1 VILAI
6 IERPESRIFVGPA
19 IKKEV
24 FELGAKRNT
33 RKVANSEK
41 RKPVSRV
48 RKRVARRRDDLILDA
63 LERLL
68 AKKSMAELD
77 VEPIAVEA
85 GITRTRFYHYFQSKH
100 DALAALLRRLRGVL
114 GEAYKHPDSW
124 FVGRSPNVR
133 PRDSMRKT
141 IDIVAKSWS
150 PHRFVLRETS
160 DLWAA
165 PLSVRDAWLQAIDFA
180 ADQVAE
186 SIERER
192 KLGVAPPGYDARL
205 IAEGLIWQSERN
217 FFRVYAEIP
226 GAMGE
231 EEAKA
236 VGLELWMRTIFL
248 DDDPDPQ
255 AKR

>member
-1 VILAI
+1 LV
-6 IERPESRIFVGPA
+6 S
-19 IKKEV
+19 
-24 FELGAKRNT
+24 ND
-33 RKVANSEK
+33 K
-41 RKPVSRV
+41 RKPANRV
-48 RKRVARRRDDLILDA
+48 CKRVARRRDDLILDA

-85 GITRTRFYHYFQSKH
+85 GITRTRFYHYFLSKH

-114 GEAYKHPDSW
+114 GEAYSHPDSW
-124 FVGRSPNVR
+124 FVGRQPHVR
-133 PRDSMRKT
+133 PRDSMRRA
-141 IDIVAKSWS
+141 IDIIAKSWW

-165 PLSVRDAWLQAIDFA
+165 PLAVRDAWLQAIDFA

-205 IAEGLIWQSERN
+205 IAEGLIWQSERV

-226 GAMGE
+226 GAMQE
-231 EEAKA
+231 SDAKA
-236 VGLELWMRTIFL
+236 VGLELWMRTVFL

-255 AKR
+255 TKK

>member
-1 VILAI
+1 MA
-6 IERPESRIFVGPA
+6 
-19 IKKEV
+19 
-24 FELGAKRNT
+24 AKRKARRT
-33 RKVANSEK
+33 MDSEN
-41 RKPVSRV
+41 RKPAGRV
-48 RKRVARRRDDLILDA
+48 RKRVTQRRDDLILDA

-85 GITRTRFYHYFQSKH
+85 GITRTRFYHYYQSKH

-114 GEAYKHPDSW
+114 GAAYKNPDSW
-124 FVGRSPNVR
+124 FLGRLPHVR

-165 PLSVRDAWLQAIDFA
+165 PPAVRDAWLQAIDFA

-205 IAEGLIWQSERN
+205 MAEGLIWQSERV
-217 FFRVYAEIP
+217 FFRAYAEIP
-226 GAMGE
+226 GAMTE
-231 EEAKA
+231 DEAKA

-248 DDDPDPQ
+248 ADDPDPQ
-255 AKR
+255 GRKSA

>member
-1 VILAI
+1 LA
-6 IERPESRIFVGPA
+6 
-19 IKKEV
+19 
-24 FELGAKRNT
+24 AKRSA
-33 RKVANSEK
+33 RKVVSSEK
-41 RKPVSRV
+41 RKPAGRV

-100 DALAALLRRLRGVL
+100 DALAALLRRLQGVL

-124 FVGRSPNVR
+124 FIGRQPHVR

-141 IDIVAKSWS
+141 TDTIANIWW

-165 PLSVRDAWLQAIDFA
+165 PLAVRDSWLHAIDSA

-205 IAEGLIWQSERN
+205 IAEGLIWQSERV
-217 FFRVYAEIP
+217 FFRVYADIP
-226 GAMGE
+226 GSMTE
-231 EEAKA
+231 DDAKA

-248 DDDPDPQ
+248 ADDPDPQ
-255 AKR
+255 AKK

>member
-1 VILAI
+1 MREPDSLA
-6 IERPESRIFVGPA
+6 FAGPA

-24 FELGAKRNT
+24 LELGSKRST
-33 RKVANSEK
+33 RKAANSEK
-41 RKPVSRV
+41 RKPVTRV
-48 RKRVARRRDDLILDA
+48 RKRIARRRDDLILDA

-124 FVGRSPNVR
+124 FVGRAPHVR
-133 PRDSMRKT
+133 PRESMRKT
-141 IDIVAKSWS
+141 IGIVAKSWS

-160 DLWAA
+160 DLWTA
-165 PLSVRDAWLQAIDFA
+165 PLTVRDAWLQAIDFA

-205 IAEGLIWQSERN
+205 IAEGLIWQSERT

-231 EEAKA
+231 DEAKA

-255 AKR
+255 TKK

>member
-1 VILAI
+1 MMRRA
-6 IERPESRIFVGPA
+6 ESRVFVGPA

-24 FELGAKRNT
+24 FELAAKRNA
-33 RKVANSEK
+33 RKVANNEK
-41 RKPVSRV
+41 RKPVTRV
-48 RKRVARRRDDLILDA
+48 RKRVTRRRDDLILDA

-68 AKKSMAELD
+68 AKHSMAELD

-114 GEAYKHPDSW
+114 GEAYRHPDSW
-124 FVGRSPNVR
+124 FIGRAPHVR

-141 IDIVAKSWS
+141 IGIVAKSWW

-165 PLSVRDAWLQAIDFA
+165 PLTVRDAWLQAIDFA

-205 IAEGLIWQSERN
+205 IAEGLIWQSERI
-217 FFRVYAEIP
+217 FLRVYAEIP
-226 GAMGE
+226 GAMSE
-231 EEAKA
+231 DEAKA

>member
-1 VILAI
+1 MQ
-6 IERPESRIFVGPA
+6 RPESCIFVGPA
-19 IKKEV
+19 IKKEL
-24 FELGAKRNT
+24 FELAAKRNP
-33 RKVANSEK
+33 RKVGNNEK

-124 FVGRSPNVR
+124 FVGRLPHVR

-165 PLSVRDAWLQAIDFA
+165 PLTVRDAWLQAIDFA
-180 ADQVAE
+180 ADQVAA

>member
-1 VILAI
+1 LAEKRI
-6 IERPESRIFVGPA
+6 ARKSLDNEPRNTGSRI
-19 IKKEV
+19 
-24 FELGAKRNT
+24 
-33 RKVANSEK
+33 
-41 RKPVSRV
+41 

-85 GITRTRFYHYFQSKH
+85 GITRSRFYFYYDSKH
-100 DALAALLRRLRGVL
+100 DALAALLRRLQGVL
-114 GEAYKHPDSW
+114 GAAYNHPDSW
-124 FVGRSPNVR
+124 FVGRLNTVR

-141 IDIVAKSWS
+141 IDIVAKSWW

-165 PLSVRDAWLQAIDFA
+165 PSTVSDAWLHAIDSA
-180 ADQVAE
+180 ADRVAE

-192 KLGVAPPGYDARL
+192 KLGVAPPGLDARL
-205 IAEGLIWQSERN
+205 IAEGLIWQSERI

-226 GAMGE
+226 GSMSE
-231 EEAKA
+231 EDAKT

-248 DDDPDPQ
+248 ADDPDPR
-255 AKR
+255 AKK

>member
-1 VILAI
+1 LA
-6 IERPESRIFVGPA
+6 
-19 IKKEV
+19 
-24 FELGAKRNT
+24 AKRGA
-33 RKVANSEK
+33 RKVVSSEK
-41 RKPVSRV
+41 RKPAGRV

-100 DALAALLRRLRGVL
+100 DAYAALLRRLQGVL

-124 FVGRSPNVR
+124 FIGRQPHVR

-141 IDIVAKSWS
+141 IDIVARSWW

-165 PLSVRDAWLQAIDFA
+165 PLTVRDAWLHAIDFA
-180 ADQVAE
+180 ADQLGE

-205 IAEGLIWQSERN
+205 IAEGLIWQSERV
-217 FFRVYAEIP
+217 FFRVYADIP
-226 GAMGE
+226 GAMAE
-231 EEAKA
+231 DDAKA

-248 DDDPDPQ
+248 ADDPDPQ
-255 AKR
+255 ARK

>member
-1 VILAI
+1 LA
-6 IERPESRIFVGPA
+6 
-19 IKKEV
+19 
-24 FELGAKRNT
+24 AKRSA
-33 RKVANSEK
+33 RKAAINEK

-48 RKRVARRRDDLILDA
+48 RKRIARRRDDLILDA

-68 AKKSMAELD
+68 ARKSMAELD

-124 FVGRSPNVR
+124 FVGRTPHVR

-165 PLSVRDAWLQAIDFA
+165 PLTVRDAWLQAIDFA
-180 ADQVAE
+180 TDQVAE

-205 IAEGLIWQSERN
+205 IAEGLIWQSERT
-217 FFRVYAEIP
+217 FFRVYADIP

-231 EEAKA
+231 EEAKT

-255 AKR
+255 AKK

>member
-1 VILAI
+1 LA
-6 IERPESRIFVGPA
+6 
-19 IKKEV
+19 
-24 FELGAKRNT
+24 AKRGA
-33 RKVANSEK
+33 RKVVSSEK
-41 RKPVSRV
+41 HKPAGRV
-48 RKRVARRRDDLILDA
+48 RRRVARRRDDLILDA

-100 DALAALLRRLRGVL
+100 DAFAALLRRLRGVL

-124 FVGRSPNVR
+124 FVDRQPHVR
-133 PRDSMRKT
+133 PRESMRKT
-141 IDIVAKSWS
+141 IDIVAKSWW

-165 PLSVRDAWLQAIDFA
+165 PLAVRDSWLQAIDFA
-180 ADQVAE
+180 ADQLAE

-205 IAEGLIWQSERN
+205 IAEGLIWQSERV
-217 FFRVYAEIP
+217 FFRMYADIP
-226 GAMGE
+226 GAMPE
-231 EEAKA
+231 DDAKA

-248 DDDPDPQ
+248 ADDPDPQ
-255 AKR
+255 AKK

>member
-1 VILAI
+1 MA
-6 IERPESRIFVGPA
+6 
-19 IKKEV
+19 
-24 FELGAKRNT
+24 AKRSA
-33 RKVANSEK
+33 RKVMSSDK
-41 RKPVSRV
+41 RKPAGRV
-48 RKRVARRRDDLILDA
+48 RKRIARRRDDLILDA

-100 DALAALLRRLRGVL
+100 DAFAALLRRLQGVL
-114 GEAYKHPDSW
+114 GEAYRHPDSW
-124 FVGRSPNVR
+124 FVGRQPHVR
-133 PRDSMRKT
+133 PRESMRKT
-141 IDIVAKSWS
+141 IDTVAKSWW

-165 PLSVRDAWLQAIDFA
+165 PLTVRDAWLHAIDFA

-205 IAEGLIWQSERN
+205 IAEGLIWQSERV
-217 FFRVYAEIP
+217 FFRVYAGTP
-226 GAMGE
+226 GSMPE
-231 EEAKA
+231 NDAKA
-236 VGLELWMRTIFL
+236 VGLELWMRTIYL
-248 DDDPDPQ
+248 ADDPDPQ
-255 AKR
+255 SKK

>member
-1 VILAI
+1 MA
-6 IERPESRIFVGPA
+6 A
-19 IKKEV
+19 T
-24 FELGAKRNT
+24 RNAL
-33 RKVANSEK
+33 KASDDEK
-41 RKPVSRV
+41 RKPGSRV

-85 GITRTRFYHYFQSKH
+85 GITRTRFYHYYESKH
-100 DALAALLRRLRGVL
+100 DALAALLRRLQGVL
-114 GEAYKHPDSW
+114 GAAYNHPDSW
-124 FVGRSPNVR
+124 FVGRPPNVR

-141 IDIVAKSWS
+141 IDIVAKSWW

-165 PLSVRDAWLQAIDFA
+165 PTKVRDTWLHAIDFA
-180 ADQVAE
+180 TDKLAE

-205 IAEGLIWQSERN
+205 TAEGLIWQSERI

-226 GAMGE
+226 GSMIE
-231 EEAKA
+231 SEARA

-255 AKR
+255 PRK

>member
-1 VILAI
+1 MQELDSLVFA
-6 IERPESRIFVGPA
+6 GPA

-24 FELGAKRNT
+24 LELGAKRSA
-33 RKVANSEK
+33 RKVANNER

-48 RKRVARRRDDLILDA
+48 RKRIARRRDDLILDA

-68 AKKSMAELD
+68 ARKSMAELD

-124 FVGRSPNVR
+124 FVGRAPHVR
-133 PRDSMRKT
+133 PRESMRKT

-165 PLSVRDAWLQAIDFA
+165 PLTVRDAWLQAIDFA

-192 KLGVAPPGYDARL
+192 KLGVAPPGYDSRL
-205 IAEGLIWQSERN
+205 IAEGLIWQSERT

-231 EEAKA
+231 EAAKA

-255 AKR
+255 AKK

>member
-1 VILAI
+1 LA
-6 IERPESRIFVGPA
+6 
-19 IKKEV
+19 
-24 FELGAKRNT
+24 AKRGA
-33 RKVANSEK
+33 RKVVSSEK
-41 RKPVSRV
+41 RKPAGRV

-100 DALAALLRRLRGVL
+100 DALAALLRRLQGVL

-124 FVGRSPNVR
+124 FIGRQPHVR

-141 IDIVAKSWS
+141 IDTIAKIWW

-165 PLSVRDAWLQAIDFA
+165 PVAVRDSWLHAIDSA

-205 IAEGLIWQSERN
+205 IAEGLIWQSERV
-217 FFRVYAEIP
+217 FFRVYADIP
-226 GAMGE
+226 GSMTE
-231 EEAKA
+231 DDAKA

-248 DDDPDPQ
+248 ADDPDPQ
-255 AKR
+255 AKK

>member
-1 VILAI
+1 MAI
-6 IERPESRIFVGPA
+6 MQRPESRIFVGPA
-19 IKKEV
+19 IKEEV
-24 FELGAKRNT
+24 FELGAKRKT
-33 RKVANSEK
+33 RKVANNEK

>member
-1 VILAI
+1 
-6 IERPESRIFVGPA
+6 
-19 IKKEV
+19 
-24 FELGAKRNT
+24 LGAKRGA
-33 RKVANSEK
+33 RKVVNSEK
-41 RKPVSRV
+41 RKPDGRV

-68 AKKSMAELD
+68 AKKSMAQLD

-100 DALAALLRRLRGVL
+100 DAFAALLRRLRGVL

-124 FVGRSPNVR
+124 FVDRLPHVR
-133 PRDSMRKT
+133 PRDAMRKT
-141 IDIVAKSWS
+141 IDSIAKSWW

-165 PLSVRDAWLQAIDFA
+165 PLTVRDAWLQAIDFA

-192 KLGVAPPGYDARL
+192 KVGVAPPGYDARL
-205 IAEGLIWQSERN
+205 IAEGLIWQSERV
-217 FFRVYAEIP
+217 FFRAYAEIP
-226 GAMGE
+226 GAMIE
-231 EEAKA
+231 EEARA

-248 DDDPDPQ
+248 ADDPDPQ
-255 AKR
+255 AKK

>member
-1 VILAI
+1 M
-6 IERPESRIFVGPA
+6 
-19 IKKEV
+19 
-24 FELGAKRNT
+24 ELGTKRST
-33 RKVANSEK
+33 RNLVSNDK
-41 RKPVSRV
+41 RKPANRV
-48 RKRVARRRDDLILDA
+48 RKRVAGRRDDLILDA

-85 GITRTRFYHYFQSKH
+85 GITRTRFYHYFLSKQ

-114 GEAYKHPDSW
+114 GEAYSHPDSW
-124 FVGRSPNVR
+124 FVGRQPHVR
-133 PRDSMRKT
+133 PRDSMRRA
-141 IDIVAKSWS
+141 IDIIAKSWW

-165 PLSVRDAWLQAIDFA
+165 PLAVRDAWLQAIDFA

-205 IAEGLIWQSERN
+205 IAEGLIWQSERV
-217 FFRVYAEIP
+217 FFRAYAEIP
-226 GAMGE
+226 GAMHEGD
-231 EEAKA
+231 AKA
-236 VGLELWMRTIFL
+236 VGLELWMRTVFL

-255 AKR
+255 TKK